1 MKILCVCDQID
12 PIVYNSEIKER
23 FGDVDYILSAGDLP
37 MEYIDFIVSSLN
49 KPAFFVFGNHNLKEY
64 DLFHRTATQEI
75 GQPTIPISTHSH
87 GAAYAGF
94 KIISSKKFIIA
105 GASGSMLYNYGKSQ
119 FSDTQM
125 FFKLLK
131 LLPRLLINKIFY
143 GRYLDVF
150 LTHAPPLGI
159 HDKPDP
165 CHKGFKC
172 YLWFLRW
179 FKPKYMV
186 HGHIHLYDL
195 QEKRISQY
203 HQTTIINAF
212 EHYVIDTDKE
222 KNI

>member
-1 MKILCVCDQID
+1 MFRL
-12 PIVYNSEIKER
+12 IKDSFR
-23 FGDVDYILSAGDLP
+23 FKRKNLK
-37 MEYIDFIVSSLN
+37 N
-49 KPAFFVFGNHNLKEY
+49 NLKEY

-75 GQPTIPISTHSH
+75 GQPTIPLSTHSH

-94 KIISSKKFIIA
+94 KIFSSKKFIIA
-105 GASGSMLYNYGKSQ
+105 GASGSMLYNFGKSQ
-119 FSDTQM
+119 FSDSQM

-203 HQTTIINAF
+203 LKTTIINAF
-212 EHYVIDTDKE
+212 EHYVIDTDRE
-222 KNI
+222 QNT

>member
-12 PIVYNSEIKER
+12 PIVYNTEIKER

-37 MEYIDFIVSSLN
+37 MEYVDFIVSSLN

-64 DLFHRTATQEI
+64 DLFHRVQTQEI

-87 GAAYAGF
+87 GAAYVGF
-94 KIISSKKFIIA
+94 KIFSSKKFIIA
-105 GASGSMLYNYGKSQ
+105 GASGCLLYNHGKSQ
-119 FSDTQM
+119 FSDSEM

-222 KNI
+222 QNI